1 MQGSCLYCFICVISL
16 IFTVFSSLPRNLWK
30 MLSRTSF
37 QTVRPLRQGSSK
49 YHTNPVETLTC
60 CIRDK
65 IKRLK
70 KKKKMFGRWTSF
82 TWWKCSDS
90 IIRMCIPLFFSVTR
104 RRPIKG
110 AAQRP
115 VQYSY
120 PDSPVSPMTQQRR
133 EVERYLVPIHIQ
145 ILVFIIVACVLY
157 LIYVNVEDSL
167 SYW

>member
-1 MQGSCLYCFICVISL
+1 
-16 IFTVFSSLPRNLWK
+16 
-30 MLSRTSF
+30 
-37 QTVRPLRQGSSK
+37 
-49 YHTNPVETLTC
+49 
-60 CIRDK
+60 
-65 IKRLK
+65 
-70 KKKKMFGRWTSF
+70 
-82 TWWKCSDS
+82 
-90 IIRMCIPLFFSVTR
+90 MCIPLFFSVTR

-167 SYW
+167 SYWSYGEDRLLVQAESQDADVDYAQD